1 MSRVHDGVVPQR
13 EQHVDNRPHQDLV
26 IASGEVGST
35 DGSGKQRVPNKQVA
49 IHLQADTA
57 LAMPRR
63 VMHADLDVAEA
74 DRRPVVERVDGR
86 LPADRDAEHLALLYR
101 ALIQGE
107 VVLVQMNRHT
117 VRPLRHIDAA
127 DVIEVRVREQD
138 VLDVDLEGVHN
149 LEELID
155 LVAGVDDDSL
165 ARALARHDETVLME
179 GRNRPRFENHP
190 YTLQRVRCSSH
201 VVPCNLPAMILCVV
215 DDLLFSVKISTAAK
229 ALGVEISF
237 ERNADN
243 VVSRVLEKAPTLV
256 IFDLNSTKLRPM
268 DAIAAMKAD
277 AGLRAIPTLGYV
289 SHVQTET
296 INLARQAGVDQVLA
310 RSAFVEQ
317 LGGILTR
324 A

>member
-1 MSRVHDGVVPQR
+1 
-13 EQHVDNRPHQDLV
+13 
-26 IASGEVGST
+26 
-35 DGSGKQRVPNKQVA
+35 
-49 IHLQADTA
+49 
-57 LAMPRR
+57 
-63 VMHADLDVAEA
+63 
-74 DRRPVVERVDGR
+74 
-86 LPADRDAEHLALLYR
+86 
-101 ALIQGE
+101 
-107 VVLVQMNRHT
+107 
-117 VRPLRHIDAA
+117 
-127 DVIEVRVREQD
+127 
-138 VLDVDLEGVHN
+138 
-149 LEELID
+149 
-155 LVAGVDDDSL
+155 
-165 ARALARHDETVLME
+165 
-179 GRNRPRFENHP
+179 
-190 YTLQRVRCSSH
+190 
-201 VVPCNLPAMILCVV
+201 MILCVV

-229 ALGVEISF
+229 ALGVEVSF